1 MMMDTNK
8 GGKDEEMKKEEQNP
22 LEPLSGD
29 DLLDKIEQETQS
41 DAPAPETAT
50 GNEDGLLKKL
60 GFSKKDK
67 HRREN
72 EELHKSLAEE
82 KQRADELNDKYIRL
96 YAEFDNFRKRTLK
109 ERMELIK
116 MAGEDVI
123 VSLLPVLDD
132 FGRSIKQMEAT
143 NDPMTEGVKLIFQKL
158 ITTLEK
164 RGMKPMKSIGEPF
177 NPDFHE
183 AITEVAAADDS
194 MKGKVVDE
202 IESGYFLNDKIIRH
216 AKVVVGK

>member
-1 MMMDTNK
+1 
-8 GGKDEEMKKEEQNP
+8 
-22 LEPLSGD
+22 
-29 DLLDKIEQETQS
+29 
-41 DAPAPETAT
+41 
-50 GNEDGLLKKL
+50 
-60 GFSKKDK
+60 
-67 HRREN
+67 
-72 EELHKSLAEE
+72 
-82 KQRADELNDKYIRL
+82 
-96 YAEFDNFRKRTLK
+96 
-109 ERMELIK
+109 
-116 MAGEDVI
+116 
-123 VSLLPVLDD
+123 LLPVLDD

-158 ITTLEK
+158 MTTLEK

-183 AITEVAAADDS
+183 AITEVAAANDS